1 LIIISMQFVLIEP
14 AGATMLPRLNDPE
27 ADARDAIMA
36 KTNGISR
43 PAAEGELYYLQIPDG
58 RRPVGHEVEFL
69 SAAEFLEDEPACKA
83 LWELMSSQFKT
94 RSKFLSIW
102 PSARYVATHRRDGE
116 VVGLLLVSAPV
127 NWQVD
132 YVVVRPDWRG
142 KGIAEALVHE
152 TLNQAAARK
161 VPYVMLTS
169 REGLRPLYEG
179 ACGFTVVAEKPTAI
193 NRALCAAT

>member
-1 LIIISMQFVLIEP
+1 MLSPLFDTMADP
-14 AGATMLPRLNDPE
+14 RTNPMAATLDG
-27 ADARDAIMA
+27 
-36 KTNGISR
+36 TTR
-43 PAAEGELYYLQIPDG
+43 PPEGELYYLKVPAG
-58 RRPVGHEVEFL
+58 LRPAGQEVEFL
-69 SAAEFLEDEPACKA
+69 SVGDFLDDEPACKA
-83 LWELMSSQFKT
+83 LWDLLSSQFKT

-102 PSARYVATHRRDGE
+102 PSVRHVAVHRRQGE
-116 VVGLLLVSAPV
+116 VVGALLVSAPV

-179 ACGFTVVAEKPTAI
+179 ACGFTVVGEKPTATP
-193 NRALCAAT
+193 ALCAVS

>member
-1 LIIISMQFVLIEP
+1 
-14 AGATMLPRLNDPE
+14 
-27 ADARDAIMA
+27 MA
-36 KTNGISR
+36 KVDGAPRHT
-43 PAAEGELYYLQIPDG
+43 PEGELYYLQVPG
-58 RRPVGHEVEFL
+58 HPRHVAHEVEFL

-83 LWELMSSQFKT
+83 LWELISSQFKT

-102 PSARYVATHRRDGE
+102 QSVRYIAAHRRNGE
-116 VVGLLLVSAPV
+116 VVAVLLVSAPV

-132 YVVVRPDWRG
+132 YVVVRPEWRG

-152 TLNQAAARK
+152 TLNQGLARK

-179 ACGFTVVAEKPTAI
+179 ACGFTVVGEKPTSKPA
-193 NRALCAAT
+193 RALCASAS